1 MGGVLATLR
10 RRRGEKV
17 VLTSVELWVVV
28 GHEFC
33 VTRSQI
39 SQEAWVA
46 DFACALCPKPDLLG
60 LFVEG
65 WPNGQVLIRALSY
78 DEFPT
83 PT

>member
-17 VLTSVELWVVV
+17 VLTSVELWGVV

-46 DFACALCPKPDLLG
+46 DFACALCPKARFTRAFRRG
-60 LFVEG
+60 LA
-65 WPNGQVLIRALSY
+65 QRASAN
-78 DEFPT
+78 T
-83 PT
+83 GIVV